1 MLSCRKDG
9 NPALHHYLLI
19 LKLTMDS
26 KEALLAK
33 IKEREAQFQ
42 MADQENRAWNQG
54 KYKTSSNAELSKILV
69 TSLHN
74 EIIRLREELAQIEA
88 Q

>member
-1 MLSCRKDG
+1 
-9 NPALHHYLLI
+9 
-19 LKLTMDS
+19 MDS